1 MIYCV
6 TGPMAA
12 GKNIV
17 SQLLENKGYISIDA
31 DILIH
36 KAILS
41 ACSKI
46 IETFKEDAK
55 KEGIILQNN
64 DGTLNRRELGKL
76 IFPKPELLKKQER
89 LVYPI
94 IIDETKRIIEK
105 NSNKNIII
113 NATVLYKTPEIM
125 KLCSKIFYVDSPIL
139 IRFLRTKSRDKMKT
153 KQILQRFH
161 SQKTLMKEYKKTGI
175 PIIRINNINSINT
188 LNKKIDK
195 LLISI

>member
-1 MIYCV
+1 
-6 TGPMAA
+6 MAA

>member
-1 MIYCV
+1 
-6 TGPMAA
+6 MAA

-41 ACSKI
+41 ASSKI